1 MNNYYSSNPTFYIG
15 IACIIFGFSEGEISL
30 LLLKRNFEPAMGE
43 WSLMGGFVQ
52 KDESVDDAAKRVLAE
67 LTGLENVYM
76 EQVGTFGAIDRDP
89 GERVISVAYYALI
102 NINEYDRKLVQKHN
116 AYWVN
121 INELPELIFDH
132 PQMVEKA
139 RKLMQQKASVE
150 PIGFNLL
157 PKLFTLSQLQSL
169 YEAIYGEAMD
179 KRNFRKRVAEMDYIE
194 INMLEEL
201 KEKVFHANLEL
212 VKHGLVIFTWGNV
225 SAIDRET
232 GLVVIKPSGVSYD
245 DMKAEDMVVVDL
257 EGKVVEGRLK
267 PSSDTPTHVVLYK
280 AFPEIGGVVHTHSTY
295 ATAWAQA
302 GCDIPNIGTTHADY
316 FHDAIPCTADM
327 TEAEVKGA
335 YELETGN
342 VIVKRFEGL
351 NPVHT
356 PGVLVKNHGPF
367 SWGKNAQDAVH
378 NAVVMEQVAK
388 MASIAYTVN
397 PNLTMNPLLIEKHF
411 SRKHGPNAYYGQ

>member
-1 MNNYYSSNPTFYIG
+1 M
-15 IACIIFGFSEGEISL
+15 
-30 LLLKRNFEPAMGE
+30 
-43 WSLMGGFVQ
+43 
-52 KDESVDDAAKRVLAE
+52 
-67 LTGLENVYM
+67 
-76 EQVGTFGAIDRDP
+76 
-89 GERVISVAYYALI
+89 
-102 NINEYDRKLVQKHN
+102 
-116 AYWVN
+116 
-121 INELPELIFDH
+121 
-132 PQMVEKA
+132 
-139 RKLMQQKASVE
+139 
-150 PIGFNLL
+150 
-157 PKLFTLSQLQSL
+157 
-169 YEAIYGEAMD
+169 
-179 KRNFRKRVAEMDYIE
+179 
-194 INMLEEL
+194 
-201 KEKVFHANLEL
+201 

-257 EGKVVEGRLK
+257 DGKVVEGRLK

-351 NPVHT
+351 NLYIHREYWSRIM
-356 PGVLVKNHGPF
+356 VLLL
-367 SWGKNAQDAVH
+367 GKRRTRCRTQCSSDGTSCQN
-378 NAVVMEQVAK
+378 
-388 MASIAYTVN
+388 ASIAYAVN
-397 PNLTMNPLLIEKHF
+397 PNLTMN
-411 SRKHGPNAYYGQ
+411 RCW